1 MIEWNN
7 LDLILRNSKNLVF
20 KNSILKFISPSPS
33 NVFNCDNRKDFD
45 LTHSWAGVE
54 LFALAQIQ
62 AQFSRLFK
70 STLQLWFRYRIY
82 LTFPAPMPYI

>member
-1 MIEWNN
+1 MF
-7 LDLILRNSKNLVF
+7 LIVIIIK
-20 KNSILKFISPSPS
+20 IL
-33 NVFNCDNRKDFD
+33 D

-70 STLQLWFRYRIY
+70 STLQLRFRYRIY
-82 LTFPAPMPYI
+82 LIFSTPMPYI